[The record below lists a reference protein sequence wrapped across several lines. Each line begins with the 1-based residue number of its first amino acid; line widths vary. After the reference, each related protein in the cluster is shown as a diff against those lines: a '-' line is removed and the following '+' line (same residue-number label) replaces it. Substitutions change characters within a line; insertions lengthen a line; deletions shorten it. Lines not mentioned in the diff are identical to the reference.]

1 MNNTLPENFRKIIVD
16 FITDLS
22 TTYPEYSFLWN
33 KWKEPELPENELVF
47 LFNYLLKVFPERFFD
62 ILYENEDIFDIKSP
76 INTVFLPN
84 VDFKLLYNC
93 KDISSTTKTALW
105 KYLQLILMC
114 ITSSIQN
121 KTNFG
126 DTLNLFD
133 GIDEKDLQEKIN
145 ETINNIGSFFTN
157 INEEETTV
165 PLSATNNTEENNT
178 DETEEGNNT
187 EECSK
192 GDAFSGF
199 KNMFKDGNIPNAE
212 SLQEHLKFLLEG
224 KIGGLAKE
232 LAAELSTDFS
242 DMFSEGADIKSTQDV
257 FKKIIKNPKKIMELI
272 KKVGSKLEQ
281 KMKSGDINQQDLMT
295 EAHEF
300 MKKMKAEG
308 GMDGFKDIL
317 KNMGLGKNAKIDMN
331 KLNELE
337 RQFVN
342 REKMREKLQKN
353 REAKLQATQNPN
365 KFIYQTDEKQEKTPI
380 QQKEEI
386 DKLMEELNIKNE
398 IISVSGP
405 IQTKKSSGGKK
416 KQKKGKK

>member
-16 FITDLS
+16 FIKDLS
-22 TTYPEYSFLWN
+22 STYPEYSFLWN
-33 KWKEPELPENELVF
+33 KWKEPELPENELIF

-62 ILYENEDIFDIKSP
+62 ILYENEEIFDVKSLT
-76 INTVFLPN
+76 NTVFLPN

-93 KDISSTTKTALW
+93 PDISLTTKTALW

-114 ITSSIQN
+114 ITSSVKN
-121 KTNFG
+121 KANFG

-133 GIDEKDLQEKIN
+133 GIDEKDLQEKLN

-157 INEEETTV
+157 LNEGEPTA
-165 PLSATNNTEENNT
+165 PTNTPNSEENNT
-178 DETEEGNNT
+178 NEGVNDEEVP
-187 EECSK
+187 S

-212 SLQEHLKFLLEG
+212 NLQEHLKCLLEG

-232 LAAELSTDFS
+232 LAAELSADFS
-242 DMFSEGADIKSTQDV
+242 DMFNEGDDIKSTQDV

-272 KKVGSKLEQ
+272 KKVGAKLEQ
-281 KMKSGDINQQDLMT
+281 KMKAGDISQDDMLS

-317 KNMGLGKNAKIDMN
+317 KNMGLAKNAKIDMN
-331 KLNELE
+331 KLNEME
-337 RQFVN
+337 RQFST
-342 REKMREKLQKN
+342 REKMREKLAKN
-353 REAKLQATQNPN
+353 REAKLHATQNPN
-365 KFIYQTDEKQEKTPI
+365 KFVFQTDEKQEKTPI

-386 DKLMEELNIKNE
+386 DKLMSELNIKNE
-398 IISVSGP
+398 VISVSGP
-405 IQTKKSSGGKK
+405 VSKNGGKK
-416 KQKKGKK
+416 KKGKKGKK